1 MVVAVVAVVVEEEG
15 ASTIETVV
23 KAATAKR
30 GITVVKPEAAEA
42 AIETVV
48 NPEVAKPEATESTLF
63 EVAEAAIAK
72 LEITTLVKPA
82 SAVAETTA
90 PVCRLR

>member
-1 MVVAVVAVVVEEEG
+1 VAVVVAVGAVVVEEEG
-15 ASTIETVV
+15 AST
-23 KAATAKR
+23 
-30 GITVVKPEAAEA
+30 
-42 AIETVV
+42 IETVV